1 MLSGWT
7 CAEDAQV
14 PFGVALVL
22 GAPVMLVRG
31 RLASGLTVVA
41 NVGDLV
47 VLLFWLASYAM
58 LSFRDELDRLLAA
71 HGPALPVS
79 AVCVCVSVC
88 LCLRVSVCVCV
99 CLCVSVC
106 LWRVYIYTRTCTH
119 T

>member
-1 MLSGWT
+1 M
-7 CAEDAQV
+7 